1 MDILGYSSYGWLP
14 SVLYLALLLVVSFKA
29 KSSVGSGLS
38 RALVQAAIF
47 VILVI
52 HGVQLHD
59 SVFTPQG
66 FVFGFAQDLS
76 LIAWV
81 GLAFYWFQSW
91 FLPISS
97 LRWMA
102 LMFALVCAF
111 LPNLFPGVLISPKA
125 VSDPW
130 FKGHFVVATVAV
142 GLLSLAAMHAM
153 LMSVQDRA
161 LHRQADVVI
170 ALANALGEGL
180 REGGMGTCGK
190 HYPGHGFVIPDSHV
204 ELPVDNRPLDE
215 MQDDIQ
221 PYRQVALDGV
231 MAAHVIYDCVDCN
244 TAVFSNKWI
253 NYLRN
258 DINFNGVVFTDDLS
272 MEGAGVVGNMLNRV
286 DTAYRAG
293 CDMMIV
299 SHSPEGVAL
308 VLKEWQPALQ
318 DEHRQRV
325 EALIP
330 EKAAMNWAQLQ
341 AQPRYQAAVQHIASL
356 VA

>member
-14 SVLYLALLLVVSFKA
+14 SALYLVLLLVLSFKA
-29 KSSVGSGLS
+29 KSGVESRLS
-38 RALVQAAIF
+38 STLVQTAIF

-102 LMFALVCAF
+102 IMFALVCAF
-111 LPNLFPGVLISPKA
+111 LPTVFPGTLISPKA

-161 LHRQADVVI
+161 LHRQLAIVPNSRI
-170 ALANALGEGL
+170 AHWLEDLPPLMTMESLLFNLLYVGFALLSLTVFSGLLFSQTLFGKPLLFDHKTIFALISWFLFAGLLIARWRVGL
-180 REGGMGTCGK
+180 RGRAAIRWVLSAYTALLLAYVGSR
-190 HYPGHGFVIPDSHV
+190 FVV
-204 ELPVDNRPLDE
+204 E
-215 MQDDIQ
+215 
-221 PYRQVALDGV
+221 
-231 MAAHVIYDCVDCN
+231 VI
-244 TAVFSNKWI
+244 
-253 NYLRN
+253 
-258 DINFNGVVFTDDLS
+258 
-272 MEGAGVVGNMLNRV
+272 
-286 DTAYRAG
+286 
-293 CDMMIV
+293 
-299 SHSPEGVAL
+299 
-308 VLKEWQPALQ
+308 LQ
-318 DEHRQRV
+318 RT
-325 EALIP
+325 
-330 EKAAMNWAQLQ
+330 
-341 AQPRYQAAVQHIASL
+341 
-356 VA
+356 

>member
-14 SVLYLALLLVVSFKA
+14 SVLYLLLLLVLSVKA
-29 KSSVGSGLS
+29 KSDGESRLS
-38 RALVQAAIF
+38 TAVVQTAIF

-59 SVFTPQG
+59 SVFTPEG

-102 LMFALVCAF
+102 LMFALICAF
-111 LPNLFPGVLISPKA
+111 LPNLFPGVVISPKA

-161 LHRQADVVI
+161 LHRQLAIIPNGRLAHWLEDLPPLMTMESLLFNLLYVGF
-170 ALANALGEGL
+170 ALLSLTVFSGLLFSQTLFGKPLVFDHKTIFALVSWVLFAGLLLARWRVGL
-180 REGGMGTCGK
+180 RGRAAIRWVLSAYTALLLAYVGSR
-190 HYPGHGFVIPDSHV
+190 FVL
-204 ELPVDNRPLDE
+204 E
-215 MQDDIQ
+215 
-221 PYRQVALDGV
+221 
-231 MAAHVIYDCVDCN
+231 VI
-244 TAVFSNKWI
+244 
-253 NYLRN
+253 LQ
-258 DINFNGVVFTDDLS
+258 
-272 MEGAGVVGNMLNRV
+272 
-286 DTAYRAG
+286 RA
-293 CDMMIV
+293 
-299 SHSPEGVAL
+299 
-308 VLKEWQPALQ
+308 
-318 DEHRQRV
+318 
-325 EALIP
+325 
-330 EKAAMNWAQLQ
+330 
-341 AQPRYQAAVQHIASL
+341 
-356 VA
+356 

>member
-14 SVLYLALLLVVSFKA
+14 SALYLALLLVLSFKP
-29 KSSVGSGLS
+29 KSGVESGLS
-38 RALVQAAIF
+38 STLVQAAIF

-102 LMFALVCAF
+102 LMFALVCAS
-111 LPNLFPGVLISPKA
+111 LPNIFPGTLISPKA

-130 FKGHFVVATVAV
+130 FKGHFVVATVSV

-161 LHRQADVVI
+161 LHRQLAMIPDGRLAHWLEDLPPLMTMESLLFNLLYVGFALLSLTVFSGLLFSQTLFGKPLVFDHKTIFALVSWFLFAGLLI
-170 ALANALGEGL
+170 ARWRVGL
-180 REGGMGTCGK
+180 RGRAAIRWVLSAYTALLLAYVGSR
-190 HYPGHGFVIPDSHV
+190 FVV
-204 ELPVDNRPLDE
+204 E
-215 MQDDIQ
+215 
-221 PYRQVALDGV
+221 
-231 MAAHVIYDCVDCN
+231 VI
-244 TAVFSNKWI
+244 
-253 NYLRN
+253 LQ
-258 DINFNGVVFTDDLS
+258 
-272 MEGAGVVGNMLNRV
+272 
-286 DTAYRAG
+286 RA
-293 CDMMIV
+293 
-299 SHSPEGVAL
+299 
-308 VLKEWQPALQ
+308 
-318 DEHRQRV
+318 
-325 EALIP
+325 
-330 EKAAMNWAQLQ
+330 
-341 AQPRYQAAVQHIASL
+341 
-356 VA
+356 

>member
-1 MDILGYSSYGWLP
+1 MDILGYSSSGWLP
-14 SVLYLALLLVVSFKA
+14 SALYLALLLVLSFKA
-29 KSSVGSGLS
+29 KSGVESRLS
-38 RALVQAAIF
+38 SALVQAAIF

-161 LHRQADVVI
+161 LHRQLAIIPNSRFAHWLEDLPPLMTMESLLFNLLYVGF
-170 ALANALGEGL
+170 ALLSLTVFSGLLFSQTLFGKPLVFDHKTIFALISWFLFAGLLLARWRVGL
-180 REGGMGTCGK
+180 RGRAAIRWVLSAYTALLLAYVGSR
-190 HYPGHGFVIPDSHV
+190 FVL
-204 ELPVDNRPLDE
+204 E
-215 MQDDIQ
+215 
-221 PYRQVALDGV
+221 
-231 MAAHVIYDCVDCN
+231 VI
-244 TAVFSNKWI
+244 
-253 NYLRN
+253 
-258 DINFNGVVFTDDLS
+258 
-272 MEGAGVVGNMLNRV
+272 
-286 DTAYRAG
+286 
-293 CDMMIV
+293 
-299 SHSPEGVAL
+299 
-308 VLKEWQPALQ
+308 LQ
-318 DEHRQRV
+318 RT
-325 EALIP
+325 
-330 EKAAMNWAQLQ
+330 
-341 AQPRYQAAVQHIASL
+341 
-356 VA
+356 